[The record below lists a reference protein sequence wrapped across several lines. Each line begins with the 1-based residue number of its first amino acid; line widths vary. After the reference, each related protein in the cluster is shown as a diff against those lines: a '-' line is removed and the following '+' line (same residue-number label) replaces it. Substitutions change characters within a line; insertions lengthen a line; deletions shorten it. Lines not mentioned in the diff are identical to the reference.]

1 MALDLANG
9 YVRKDGSSASNVYY
23 GYSLSQNPADGE
35 FVYSI
40 RRVTTA
46 AGVETITWSNG
57 DPNGF
62 ISSWSG
68 RTFSFTTPATSLG
81 LTWSTSGYT
90 TTLTWTAITGVN
102 KYFVSVRNS
111 GNVLLT
117 DTGFPQQG
125 PNSNQSYS
133 EFVVNGT
140 SYFQKFLQ
148 DGTYSVLVQATNV
161 TGSTS
166 STATIYI
173 APATFSVPS
182 AQYYGHNG

>member
-23 GYSLSQNPADGE
+23 GYALSQNPADGD

-46 AGVETITWSNG
+46 AGVETISWTNG

-68 RTFSFTTPATSLG
+68 RTFSFAAPATSIG

-90 TTLTWTAITGVN
+90 TTLSWSAINGVN
-102 KYFVSVRNS
+102 KYFVTVRDSSNQLLGES
-111 GNVLLT
+111 GY
-117 DTGFPQQG
+117 PQQG
-125 PNSNQSYS
+125 SDSNQSYTK
-133 EFVVNGT
+133 FVNNST
-140 SYFQKFLQ
+140 SWTQRFVQG
-148 DGTYSVLVQATNV
+148 GTYSITLEGRNIAGSTTS
-161 TGSTS
+161 TGSVYITP
-166 STATIYI
+166 TTVTIN
-173 APATFSVPS
+173 S
-182 AQYYGHNG
+182 AQYYGHNR